1 MKLNA
6 ELCSVHTHSTLCD
19 GKNTLA
25 EMAAAAYAAGV
36 CYFGASGHSH
46 TPAPSD
52 VGNVLDGDLS
62 AYRAEVLRLRT
73 EYAGRMEVLLG
84 IEWDS
89 QSDGVRGEVDY
100 WIGSVHEL
108 YSLKTGEYY
117 CMDWNEES
125 LTVCRDRVCGGD
137 FLSVAEWY
145 YRDVAAVARQRPT
158 ILGHFDL
165 ITKLNQTGAF
175 FDENAPRYRAA
186 ALAALHS
193 ADPHSTLLEINTGA
207 VQRGYRKTPYPA
219 PFLLREWRA
228 MGGQVILT
236 ADAHSAEAVLFGYDQ
251 AAEAA
256 KAAGFTESV
265 ILTMNGPTSCPL

>member
-1 MKLNA
+1 MSLRAKR
-6 ELCSVHTHSTLCD
+6 CSVHTHSTLCD

-25 EMAAAAYAAGV
+25 EMAAAACAADVG
-36 CYFGASGHSH
+36 YFGASGHSH

-52 VGNVLDGDLS
+52 VGNVLDRDMF

-73 EYAGRMEVLLG
+73 EYAGQMEVLLG

-108 YSLKTGEYY
+108 HSLKTGEYY
-117 CMDWNEES
+117 CMDWNAES
-125 LTVCRDRVCGGD
+125 LIACRDEACGGD

-145 YRDVAAVARQRPT
+145 YRDVAAVAQQKPT

-175 FDENAPRYRAA
+175 FDEDAPRYRAA
-186 ALAALHS
+186 ALAALH
-193 ADPHSTLLEINTGA
+193 AVDPHSTLLEINTGA
-207 VQRGYRKTPYPA
+207 IQRGYRKTPYPA
-219 PFLLREWRA
+219 PYLLKEWRTI
-228 MGGQVILT
+228 GGRVILT

-256 KAAGFTESV
+256 RAARFTEST
-265 ILTMNGPTSCPL
+265 ILTMDGPRTCLL